1 MLKLISSMATRQLL
15 AELADQWRRAS
26 GIEVTIE
33 SVGGVVAADRLR
45 SGEQFDGVVLASNAI
60 AQLVADGYAVAGS
73 QVDLVRSG
81 VAVAIKAGTPVPDIS
96 TEDALRRAINAAP
109 TLGYSTGPSGVA
121 LFKLFRQWGVLDAI
135 QLRTVQAPPGIAVG
149 ELLARGEVALGFQQY
164 SELMGLGGITVLG
177 LLPEPVS
184 ITTVFTAAICTASS
198 ERQRMA
204 DFVMFIASSEA
215 AAVKL
220 RYGMSAA

>member
-60 AQLVADGYAVAGS
+60 ASLMTDGYAVAGS

-121 LFKLFRQWGVLDAI
+121 LFELFRQWGVLDAI
-135 QLRTVQAPPGIAVG
+135 QLRTVQAPPGVAVG

-204 DFVMFIASSEA
+204 DFVMFMASSEA

>member
-26 GIEVTIE
+26 GIKVLIE
-33 SVGGVVAADRLR
+33 SVGGVVAADRIR
-45 SGEQFDGVVLASNAI
+45 SGEQFDGVVLASNTI

-135 QLRTVQAPPGIAVG
+135 QLRTVQAPPGVAVG

-204 DFVMFIASSEA
+204 DFAMFMASSEA

>member
-26 GIEVTIE
+26 GIKVLIE
-33 SVGGVVAADRLR
+33 SVGGVVAADRIR
-45 SGEQFDGVVLASNAI
+45 SGEQFDGVVLASNTI

-121 LFKLFRQWGVLDAI
+121 LFELFRQWGVLDAI
-135 QLRTVQAPPGIAVG
+135 QLRTVQAPPGVAVG

-204 DFVMFIASSEA
+204 DFVMFMASSEA